1 MPPKKQAVRPPTLK
15 EVMRAR
21 QAEMKAR
28 VERIRNNLIEPIL
41 ARFPGML
48 PTKPDSAAKYAM
60 VSSTVWFLVGLML
73 ALLLAIKLVV
83 PGFLS
88 QFSFLTYGRLAAAE
102 AAVMAWGVLF
112 TGFVAAIFA
121 VVPRVTGTKLWSE
134 RIGAQTVILHD
145 QVVAAGLVMLLLGK
159 TQGISGLEFPWPID
173 LLLLNVMVMVAQN
186 VIATIARRKEKR
198 LAVPL
203 WYYLAA
209 VVAMPLTYGFGNLA
223 APYFYGV
230 DQTVVAGFAVAGT
243 GAGLVMM
250 GVGTAYYVLP
260 RATGLPI
267 YSDRLAIM
275 GFWSF
280 VFAVP
285 WVGQLWSVLGPG
297 PDYLE
302 TVAITFAGWL
312 IIPALCVFANFLG
325 TMREAWDKMVSEPAP
340 RYVIGGTAFLVF
352 GSLHLAVG
360 SLRTVQNVVGF
371 TTWPIG
377 TETALAGG
385 LGMILIGLVYHL
397 FPRMI
402 GRALYSAA
410 WAAKQFWLTVVGL
423 ATVVISMSVAG
434 VVQGYL
440 QIAGVQ
446 TGQGIATGDGW
457 SSISSALRPLFVMR
471 IAGGALVVV
480 GLFVFVRNL
489 VNTVVN
495 GEDMEIE
502 VPVAVPE
509 PAQAEPVGAS
519 A

>member
-15 EVMRAR
+15 EVIRAR

-60 VSSTVWFLVGLML
+60 VSSTIWFLVGLLL
-73 ALLLAIKLVV
+73 ALVLAIKLVV

-88 QFSFLTYGRLAAAE
+88 HFSFLSYGRLVAAE

-112 TGFVAAIFA
+112 TGFVAAMFA

-145 QVVAAGLVMLLLGK
+145 QVVAAGVIFLLIGR

-173 LLLLNVMVMVAQN
+173 LLLLNVMLMVAQN
-186 VIATIARRKEKR
+186 IVATVARRTEKR

-209 VVAMPLTYGFGNLA
+209 VVSLPLTYGFGNLA

-230 DQTVVAGFAVAGT
+230 DQQIVAGFAVAGT
-243 GAGLVMM
+243 GAALVMM

-285 WVGQLWSVLGPG
+285 WVGQLWAVLGPG

-312 IIPALCVFANFLG
+312 IIPALCVFANLWG
-325 TMREAWDKMVSEPAP
+325 TMRNAWDRMVSEPAA
-340 RYVIGGTAFLVF
+340 RYVIGGTAFLVLGSFHLAF
-352 GSLHLAVG
+352 GSLR
-360 SLRTVQNVVGF
+360 SVQNVVGF

-385 LGMILIGLVYHL
+385 LGMILIGLVYYL

-402 GRALYSAA
+402 GRALFSAG

-423 ATVVISMSVAG
+423 TTVVISMSVAG

-440 QIAGVQ
+440 QNSAVQ
-446 TGQGIATGDGW
+446 TDQPTTTGAGW
-457 SSISSALRPLFVMR
+457 FVISLALRPLFILR

-489 VNTVVN
+489 VNTAVS
-495 GEDMEIE
+495 GEDTEID
-502 VPVAVPE
+502 VPVATPE
-509 PAQAEPVGAS
+509 AEPVGAS
-519 A
+519 V